1 MIRKFIIMNNK
12 TGEMLKYL
20 NISEDNKYYQ
30 MHCNDFKKKC
40 YFLFYFE
47 GIDAIIVDCNSGNV
61 LYSPKNEQQL
71 LKEQEEKRKEIKRL
85 EKEKEKREEMLKKG
99 KEEKEERLKELKE
112 DMKIYL
118 LLFLMFIIWNGFAIL
133 TNDKA
138 FGIIGNCWVGGLLV
152 YYLSSRI

>member
-30 MHCNDFKKKC
+30 MYCNDFKKKC

-47 GIDAIIVDCNSGNV
+47 GIDAIIVDCESGNV
-61 LYSPKNEQQL
+61 LYSPKHDQQL
-71 LKEQEEKRKEIKRL
+71 LNEQEEKRKEIERL
-85 EKEKEKREEMLKKG
+85 EKEKE
-99 KEEKEERLKELKE
+99 EKEERKNELKE
-112 DMKIYL
+112 ELKDDLKVFLI
-118 LLFLMFIIWNGFAIL
+118 LFILFISWIGLAIL
-133 TNDKA
+133 TNDKV
-138 FGIIGNCWVGGLLV
+138 FGIIGSCWVGGLLA